1 MAGVDGKF
9 VFLSGPMSGIEDWNR
24 KAFARAEAELYEL
37 GAEYVFNP
45 AQDAPKTDFD
55 PYGHGYWMACT
66 LHELTKL
73 PQHRGDSGFSPVYDL
88 LVRLPGWED
97 SEGAMTE
104 FAVACACGIEACDL
118 HEVTA
123 DD

>member
-1 MAGVDGKF
+1 MTSVDGKF
-9 VFLSGPMSGIEDWNR
+9 VFLSGPMTGLPNWN
-24 KAFARAEAELYEL
+24 KEAFARAEARLYEA
-37 GAEYVFNP
+37 GATWVYNP

-55 PYGHGYWMACT
+55 PYGHEYWMAEA

-73 PQHRGDSGFSPVYDL
+73 PQHRGDSGFSPVYDM

-104 FAVACACGIEACDL
+104 FAVACACGIPAFDL
-118 HEVTA
+118 AEVVA
-123 DD
+123 